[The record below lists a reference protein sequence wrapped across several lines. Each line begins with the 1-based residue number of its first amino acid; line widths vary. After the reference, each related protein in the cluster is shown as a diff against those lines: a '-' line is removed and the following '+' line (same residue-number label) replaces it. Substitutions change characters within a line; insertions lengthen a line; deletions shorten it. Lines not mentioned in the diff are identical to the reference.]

1 MKRFGESARYALLF
15 ASVCAAPFALC
26 TPALA
31 QDAEEATTGDEIV
44 VTARRT
50 EESLQDVPGS
60 VSAFSES
67 RLEQLGATDST
78 GLQGAVPNLNVVQ
91 GRGSSNATNIYIRGV
106 GQPDALQTFDPA
118 VGFYVDDVYYSRI
131 RGTQMEVFDIERV
144 EVLRG
149 PQGTLYGRNT
159 IGGAVKIVTRRP
171 GQEPHALAQLTMG
184 EYGQIETRLA
194 GSTPLTDNLAI
205 GAAVFGA
212 RRDGYVENPVSNEDY
227 NDRASTGGRVQLA
240 WDPSSTFS
248 VDFSTDYA
256 EESTALTTGQ
266 ALNSLFNLGGVQI
279 YAVPTPTP
287 EYDFTAQTTP
297 TLPNSSSL
305 THWGS
310 SLRASWELNSNFTL
324 RSITAYRNLTY
335 DDYVDIDATPVE
347 LGDVFVGVRQH
358 QLSQEFQGIYDA
370 GPLTVV
376 GGVYYLDESVRSHQ
390 IAFADDYVNGVVV
403 FGNLLTG
410 FERTIDDDLN
420 TTSWAAF
427 ANATYAVTDRFNI
440 SGGLRYTQE
449 EKEYFRTTSTF
460 YSAPIFNSTFAFEI
474 EETWDDLSPMLSAD
488 YQLTD
493 NVMIYGRAAR
503 GYMSGG
509 FNGRANAPGEQA
521 PYDPEIST
529 SYEIGAK
536 TDWLDGRLIA
546 NVAAFSNTFE
556 DFQARV
562 SGTVVDPV
570 TEIEVGTTSVLNA
583 GELEINGAEV
593 ELTYVPVD
601 NLSLDAQIGYLDA
614 QYNEFDDSRFPG
626 GSRAFQTPAFSPEW
640 TARFG
645 GAYTWA
651 LPDEAE
657 LTLGASARFRSEM
670 ALAVDNTY
678 IFGNVGTT
686 TEIPGL
692 FSDDYWLYDANL
704 TYRPNDVFSVALV
717 GRNLTDEIYKTEGQD
732 FSAIGQIRTVYYGPP
747 RTVSLVF
754 TARY

>member
-26 TPALA
+26 TPAFA
-31 QDAEEATTGDEIV
+31 QEAEEATTGDEIV

-583 GELEINGAEV
+583 GELEINGVEV
-593 ELTYVPVD
+593 ELAYSPVD

-678 IFGNVGTT
+678 IIGNTGTT

-732 FSAIGQIRTVYYGPP
+732 FSAIGQIRTVYYGSP